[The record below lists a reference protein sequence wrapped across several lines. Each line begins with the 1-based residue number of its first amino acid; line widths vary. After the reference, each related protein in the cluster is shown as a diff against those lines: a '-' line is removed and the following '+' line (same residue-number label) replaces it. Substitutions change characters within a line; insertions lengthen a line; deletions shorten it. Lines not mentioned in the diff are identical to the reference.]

1 MEKEI
6 EIIADDGNKIECNLI
21 EKIEVVRQEV
31 EQIEEEISNIEQEIS
46 EKNAKL
52 EELKAK
58 VEFAKKIIA
67 MADEKKEK
75 EANELLEQ
83 EV

>member
-21 EKIEVVRQEV
+21 EKIEVVREEV
-31 EQIEEEISNIEQEIS
+31 AQIENSIAELEEEIS

-67 MADEKKEK
+67 MADEKKET
-75 EANELLEQ
+75 EANEIPEQ